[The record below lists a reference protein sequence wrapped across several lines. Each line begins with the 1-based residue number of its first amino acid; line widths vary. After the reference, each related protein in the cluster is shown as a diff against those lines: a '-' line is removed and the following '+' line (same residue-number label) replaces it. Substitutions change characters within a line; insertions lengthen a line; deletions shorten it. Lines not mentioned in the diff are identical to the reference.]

1 MCTHPFVYFPRA
13 AKLFHFKKSRRV
25 IASVGSNFHA
35 ETERQFAKM
44 NTDRSASTLKCKF
57 GIRISIVAASVLV
70 LCISAGAFQGDPEL
84 QKVFSQMDATAKN
97 FRNFTASFTQKKYTA
112 VLQEFDTPAKG
123 DFYYARA
130 KDGSA
135 LLRKEE
141 LSPGKSV
148 LTIKNGV
155 ATFYQTSIKQAQ
167 IYNLGKN
174 KDKAE
179 YLAIGISQSP
189 ARLQENFNVAYQG
202 SETVNGKP
210 CSILLLK
217 PKNPKEAAYFS
228 SITVWFSKSDGIP
241 LRNKMLEP
249 NGDYLLIDFFN
260 EKLNTNVP
268 SSKFDQNLPTGV
280 EIQKY

>member
-1 MCTHPFVYFPRA
+1 MKIDKC
-13 AKLFHFKKSRRV
+13 
-25 IASVGSNFHA
+25 AS
-35 ETERQFAKM
+35 KM
-44 NTDRSASTLKCKF
+44 KCRF
-57 GIRISIVAASVLV
+57 EMSISIAVFFILV
-70 LCISAGAFQGDPEL
+70 LCIPGGAFQADPEL
-84 QKVFSQMDATAKN
+84 QKTFIQMDATAKN
-97 FRNFTASFTQKKYTA
+97 FRSFTASFTQKKYTA

-123 DFYYARA
+123 DFYYARS

-155 ATFYQTSIKQAQ
+155 ATFYQPGIKLAQ

-174 KDKAE
+174 RDKAE
-179 YLAIGISQSP
+179 YLAVGISQSP
-189 ARLQENFNVAYQG
+189 AKLQENFNVSFQG
-202 SETVNGKP
+202 SESINGKP

-228 SITVWFSKSDGIP
+228 SIIVWFSKSDGIP

-249 NGDYLLIDFFN
+249 NGDYLLIDFSN
-260 EKLNTNVP
+260 EKLNANVS
-268 SSKFDQNLPTGV
+268 SSKFDQNLPGGV

>member
-1 MCTHPFVYFPRA
+1 MKA
-13 AKLFHFKKSRRV
+13 AKGAL
-25 IASVGSNFHA
+25 
-35 ETERQFAKM
+35 QM
-44 NTDRSASTLKCKF
+44 KCKA
-57 GIRISIVAASVLV
+57 IMLISISTVFIHA
-70 LCISAGAFQGDPEL
+70 LCVFAVAFQADQEL
-84 QKVFSQMDATAKN
+84 QKIFNQMDGTVKN

-141 LSPGKSV
+141 TSPGKSV

-155 ATFYQTSIKQAQ
+155 ATFYQPNIKQAQ

-189 ARLQENFNVAYQG
+189 AKLQENFNVSYQG

-217 PKNPKEAAYFS
+217 PKNPKEAAYFAL
-228 SITVWFSKSDGIP
+228 ITVWFSKTNGIP
-241 LRNKMLEP
+241 LRNKMQEP
-249 NGDYLLIDFFN
+249 NGDYLLIDFFG
-260 EKLNTNVP
+260 EKLNTNIP
-268 SSKFDQNLPTGV
+268 GSKFDPNLAGGT